1 MTEAGLLQAPAGS
14 QRRRPEATPSLFSTI
29 RPLGGGWH
37 DAFLNRGLR
46 FEAEQAMCGG
56 GVDPGSK
63 KQGTAWEHLIT
74 LLAKWTPP
82 LIIDVHLVLAFY
94 TPCLGDDSIRRNPE
108 IKDGATCDARALM
121 APPTWSCIKKKEIKN
136 HRNFRL
142 ECEKVAQRL
151 ELLLHSRKNLHVPPH
166 VGLDS
171 LLKNTYIYS
180 LFHTWQLLMLKKN
193 VPFTWTLY
201 ESSPFP
207 VPVRYLFL
215 SHDCPLT
222 ATPVQHPH
230 GFHQNTCDSYGFF
243 STR

>member
-1 MTEAGLLQAPAGS
+1 MESSINNWRSPCPGILHS
-14 QRRRPEATPSLFSTI
+14 VS
-29 RPLGGGWH
+29 GGW
-37 DAFLNRGLR
+37 LNPSQPRDQGRCNMRRL
-46 FEAEQAMCGG
+46 CS
-56 GVDPGSK
+56 D
-63 KQGTAWEHLIT
+63 GTANMIMHQ
-74 LLAKWTPP
+74 
-82 LIIDVHLVLAFY
+82 
-94 TPCLGDDSIRRNPE
+94 
-108 IKDGATCDARALM
+108 
-121 APPTWSCIKKKEIKN
+121 KKEIKN

>member
-14 QRRRPEATPSLFSTI
+14 QRRRPGRPEATPSPFSTI

-56 GVDPGSK
+56 RVDPGSK

-108 IKDGATCDARALM
+108 IKDGATCDACALM
-121 APPTWSCIKKKEIKN
+121 APPTWSCIKKK
-136 HRNFRL
+136 RNKKSQEFPIRVWKGGAAVRTAASQQ
-142 ECEKVAQRL
+142 EEFAC
-151 ELLLHSRKNLHVPPH
+151 SPPRRF
-166 VGLDS
+166 GFT
-171 LLKNTYIYS
+171 LKEYIH
-180 LFHTWQLLMLKKN
+180 LFII
-193 VPFTWTLY
+193 
-201 ESSPFP
+201 
-207 VPVRYLFL
+207 
-215 SHDCPLT
+215 
-222 ATPVQHPH
+222 
-230 GFHQNTCDSYGFF
+230 SYMAA
-243 STR
+243 SNA